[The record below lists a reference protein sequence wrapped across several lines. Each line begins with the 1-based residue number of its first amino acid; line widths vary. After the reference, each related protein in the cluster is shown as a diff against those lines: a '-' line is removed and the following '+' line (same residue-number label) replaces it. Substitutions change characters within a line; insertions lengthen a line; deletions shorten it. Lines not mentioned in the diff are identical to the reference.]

1 MSDNM
6 FIYYLHKKNKYQKS
20 RNSLCVCLF
29 CGNSDLYQLFS
40 KRSYVRFHE
49 YEETNHLIRGVTVVK
64 DATHEC
70 EETHWGK
77 HPCQG
82 IYVGAV
88 LARRQ
93 SIAHLR
99 L

>member
-1 MSDNM
+1 MAIADS
-6 FIYYLHKKNKYQKS
+6 S
-20 RNSLCVCLF
+20 PESTTRRF
-29 CGNSDLYQLFS
+29 CES
-40 KRSYVRFHE
+40 KVIIHQVS
-49 YEETNHLIRGVTVVK
+49 IATVVK